1 MPVRLTFRL
10 DFAPDQRLGHGKV
23 SLLEAVG
30 RSGSI
35 AAAGREFGMSYR
47 RAWLLVDD
55 MNRMFEQRVVE
66 AHGGGRNG
74 GGAVLTETGETV
86 IALYRTA
93 ERKIRESAAEEIAAL
108 EDALTAAPAISDGP
122 DNDRAQN
129 SRRLPQKDPA

>member
-55 MNRMFEQRVVE
+55 MNRMFEQRVV
-66 AHGGGRNG
+66 
-74 GGAVLTETGETV
+74 
-86 IALYRTA
+86 
-93 ERKIRESAAEEIAAL
+93 
-108 EDALTAAPAISDGP
+108 
-122 DNDRAQN
+122 
-129 SRRLPQKDPA
+129 